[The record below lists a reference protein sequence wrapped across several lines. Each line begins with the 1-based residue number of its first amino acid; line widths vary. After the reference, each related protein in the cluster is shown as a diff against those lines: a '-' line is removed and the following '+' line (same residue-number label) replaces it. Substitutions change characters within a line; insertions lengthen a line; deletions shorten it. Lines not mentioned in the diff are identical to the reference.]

1 MKKSFRSLRSPNR
14 KRKQAS
20 TLVGR
25 PLSESDL
32 GVSQRSGKYPGE
44 CDLHNIEWMLPTSY
58 LYMYSYTTA
67 DPLPQGIIH
76 PIVVQC
82 VAYLNKESVLKE
94 EGLFRIPGD
103 VAVIKQ
109 LRERFINGIGSTFM
123 ISLLLKLSQPYLT
136 AIFYKIIRLLLPI
149 SK

>member
-1 MKKSFRSLRSPNR
+1 MFLSKVET
-14 KRKQAS
+14 
-20 TLVGR
+20 TLV
-25 PLSESDL
+25 SVTCTID
-32 GVSQRSGKYPGE
+32 
-44 CDLHNIEWMLPTSY
+44 DI
-58 LYMYSYTTA
+58 YSCSCATDNCT

-109 LRERFINGIGSTFM
+109 LRERFINGMGCH
-123 ISLLLKLSQPYLT
+123 LCAH
-136 AIFYKIIRLLLPI
+136 AIQ
-149 SK
+149 S

>member
-1 MKKSFRSLRSPNR
+1 MLR
-14 KRKQAS
+14 
-20 TLVGR
+20 T
-25 PLSESDL
+25 
-32 GVSQRSGKYPGE
+32 
-44 CDLHNIEWMLPTSY
+44 WY
-58 LYMYSYTTA
+58 LNYCTIS

-109 LRERFINGIGSTFM
+109 LRERFINGTGSLNSHHYS
-123 ISLLLKLSQPYLT
+123 ISHVVTIMPNSY
-136 AIFYKIIRLLLPI
+136 I
-149 SK
+149 